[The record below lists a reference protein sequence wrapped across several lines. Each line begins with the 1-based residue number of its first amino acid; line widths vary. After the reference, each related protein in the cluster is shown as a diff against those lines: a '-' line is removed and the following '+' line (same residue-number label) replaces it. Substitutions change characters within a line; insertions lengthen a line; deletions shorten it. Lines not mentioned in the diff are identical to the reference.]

1 MKASKKSFPDFLI
14 VGGGIIGLSSALELA
29 QRGASVTVLE
39 RGVCGGESSWAGGG
53 ILSPLLPWDYPAA
66 VTDLTQLS
74 CQLYAEWAGDIAEI
88 SGLDPEYRQS
98 GMLVLP
104 EFDRGRAMNWSQRHR
119 TRIELVQKRER
130 LPEASG
136 DGEALWLPDVAQV
149 RNPRL
154 VKALRL
160 TLEQVGVQIFEHVEV
175 TGMAAAD
182 KRLVRLDTSVGPFTA
197 DQYVVA
203 GGAWSKK
210 LLGEQGG
217 QVDIK
222 PIRGQMLLYR
232 AQPGML
238 RHIVLQNGFYL
249 IPRDDGHILAGSTLE
264 DVGFDKTTSE
274 EARSQLLAK
283 TMNLLPQ
290 LVQAELVKHWA
301 GLRPGS
307 PGNIPVIARHPQIEN
322 LYLNSGHFRYGVTMA
337 PASARILA
345 NRIFR
350 SKQPFDISAYDWPNK
365 KLLDKVQNL
374 V

>member
-1 MKASKKSFPDFLI
+1 MKASKNSLPDFLI
-14 VGGGIIGLSSALELA
+14 VGAGIIGLGSALELA
-29 QRGASVTVLE
+29 RSGASVIVLE
-39 RGVCGGESSWAGGG
+39 RGICGGESSWAGGG

-74 CQLYAEWAGDIAEI
+74 CQLYAEWVGHIAKI
-88 SGLDPEYRQS
+88 GGLDPEYRRS

-104 EFDRGRAMNWSQRHR
+104 EFDSGCALNWCRSHH
-119 TRIELVQKRER
+119 TPIELIQKRDR
-130 LPEASG
+130 LPEATG

-154 VKALRL
+154 IKALCL
-160 TLEQVGVQIFEHVEV
+160 TLERMGVRIVEHVEV
-175 TGMAAAD
+175 TDMLAGGG
-182 KRLVRLDTSVGPFTA
+182 RLLRLDTTAGPFEA

-203 GGAWSKK
+203 AGAWSKK
-210 LLGEQGG
+210 LLGERGAQI
-217 QVDIK
+217 DIK

-232 AQPGML
+232 AQPGLL

-264 DVGFDKTTSE
+264 DAGFDKSTSE
-274 EARSQLLAK
+274 EVRDKLHANA
-283 TMNLLPQ
+283 TNLLPQ
-290 LVQAELVKHWA
+290 LAQAELVKHWA

-307 PGNIPVIARHPQIEN
+307 PGNIPIIARHPQIEN

-337 PASARILA
+337 PASSRILA

-350 SKQPFDISAYDWPNK
+350 REQPFDVSAYNWPEAK
-365 KLLDKVQNL
+365 KH
-374 V
+374 